1 MLPGRSRECTIL
13 NRIKTRVFVPS
24 TSSLKLGIGDD
35 CAVFRPG
42 GREDLLFT
50 TDMLLEDIHFRRET
64 HSAADVGHKALARGL
79 SDIAAMG
86 GAPRFCLLSLAV
98 PRWAD
103 QAWVDRFYSGF
114 LELADKTATPLA
126 GGDLA
131 SAERFCGDVIVCGGV
146 PREGALLRSGA
157 KPGDGIFVSGRLGVS
172 ALGLAKGRGRPW
184 KRHLRPEPRLA
195 LGRFLRERLHATAA
209 MDLSDGLSLDLN
221 RMCAASR
228 VWASIEQPPVYPGA
242 TARTWRGAAS
252 AVGRHLPQARWSR
265 RQSAR
270 PRCRRGSRPCGPTA
284 GRGQRRRAVRADQRG
299 RHDPRTSRRSMIS
312 ARNRAPLRAAA
323 RYLDSAHVR
332 KSDCIPC

>member
-146 PREGALLRSGA
+146 PRDGALLRSGA

-242 TARTWRGAAS
+242 TLDQALHGGEDYELLFT
-252 AVGRHLPQARWSR
+252 LPPA
-265 RQSAR
+265 AR
-270 PRCRRGSRPCGPTA
+270 PPASFEGLELTRIGTV
-284 GRGQRRRAVRADQRG
+284 QK
-299 RHDPRTSRRSMIS
+299 
-312 ARNRAPLRAAA
+312 
-323 RYLDSAHVR
+323 VR
-332 KSDCIPC
+332 KPGDSSSRILLDGKPLPPLGFDHFHNS